1 MIVGV
6 PREIKT
12 DEYRV
17 ALLPSGAKG
26 LSQDGHVV
34 LVERG
39 AGLAS
44 GFDDN
49 AYAAAGAELV
59 DSADVL
65 YRRAELVVKVKEPQ
79 PTEYARLRQ
88 GQIVFCFFHF
98 AASRELTERC
108 AAAGIAAVAYETL
121 TDAQGRL
128 PLLTPMSEIAGKMS
142 VQEGAKCLERPAGGR
157 GVLLGGVPGVAPG
170 LVVIIGGGVVGENAA
185 RVAAGMGASVRVLD
199 LNLDRLRYLAD
210 VMPHNVATVYSGPGV
225 LQDCLAEADLVIGA
239 VHVRGSRCPVLID
252 RAAMASVLGGSVFVD
267 VAIDQGGCSET
278 SRPTT
283 HREPAYVAEGVV
295 HYCVAN
301 IPGAVPRTSARALCN
316 ASLPYIRD
324 LAGLGLDGF
333 LAAAP
338 GHAAAL
344 NIRGGR
350 VLNQAVREAFE

>member
-1 MIVGV
+1 MIIGV
-6 PREIKT
+6 PRETKT

-17 ALLPSGAKG
+17 ALLPSGARG
-26 LSQDGHVV
+26 LAHDGHTV

-39 AGLAS
+39 AGAGS
-44 GFDDN
+44 GFDD
-49 AYAAAGAELV
+49 ADYAPAGTELV
-59 DSADVL
+59 ESADEL
-65 YRRAELVVKVKEPQ
+65 YARAELVVKVKEPQ
-79 PTEYARLRQ
+79 PAEYDRLRR
-88 GQIVFCFFHF
+88 GQTLFCFFHF

-121 TDAQGRL
+121 ADRRGRL

-142 VQEGAKCLERPAGGR
+142 IQEGVKCLERPAGGR

-170 LVVIIGGGVVGENAA
+170 KVAVLGGGVVGASAA
-185 RVAAGMGASVRVLD
+185 RVAAGIGAAVRILD
-199 LNLDRLRYLAD
+199 IDLDRLRYLAD
-210 VMPHNVATVYSGPGV
+210 TMPANVTTIYNGGPVYEY
-225 LQDCLAEADLVIGA
+225 LADADLVIGA
-239 VHVRGSRCPVLID
+239 VHVRGARCPVLID
-252 RAAMASVLGGSVFVD
+252 RSTMAGMPGGAVFLD

-283 HREPAYVAEGVV
+283 HHDPTYVAEGVV

-316 ASLPYIRD
+316 ASLPYVRE

-333 LAAAP
+333 LALDA

-344 NIRGGR
+344 NIRGGEI
-350 VLNQAVREAFE
+350 VNQAVREAFE